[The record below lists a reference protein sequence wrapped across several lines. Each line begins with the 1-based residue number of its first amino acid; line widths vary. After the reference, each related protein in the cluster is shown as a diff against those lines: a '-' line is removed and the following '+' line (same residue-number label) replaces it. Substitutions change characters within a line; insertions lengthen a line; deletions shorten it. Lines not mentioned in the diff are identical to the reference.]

1 MYTAEDLFWRSWE
14 KETSCLEGWGD
25 PITVWPW
32 ELSLTLT
39 SETLKLASRMK
50 LNPVRVTE
58 VREDRGEPGGRG
70 GQETGERRYPRKRQ
84 PFYVQKGNLT

>member
-14 KETSCLEGWGD
+14 KETSCFEGWGD

-39 SETLKLASRMK
+39 SEASNLASRMK

-58 VREDRGEPGGRG
+58 VRENRGEPGGRG
-70 GQETGERRYPRKRQ
+70 GQETGERRYPVRGSLFMYRKA
-84 PFYVQKGNLT
+84 T